1 MTLKKVI
8 HILIASLFLLPACSK
23 DVLNKQPLDIV
34 SDAVLWNDPKLVDAY
49 LIQIYAETTTWDL
62 EFNPLRGDDYKSGFF
77 DITTVS
83 DECKDGGWW
92 WGSNAYH
99 KYGNLKIDGGLL
111 EYWGY
116 ATVRKANE
124 FITRVPGTSISDDLK
139 KKRVAE
145 ARFLRAYAYF
155 SMVKR
160 YGGVPLITKA
170 QSVTDPSESLKPKR
184 EKEATVYDFIIAE
197 AAAAAADLPESATGS
212 EQGRATKYAA
222 LALKC
227 RAALYA
233 GSIAQFGAVKLDGVV
248 GIDASG
254 SVAYYQQAYDAAAA
268 IMTSGKFM
276 LYNKVPSDK
285 VANYRNLFTDKWNA
299 EVILARDH
307 NNIPMESG
315 GTGIAY
321 DFLATPKPNGWGA
334 GQILVPYLEMI
345 EEYEHTDGSSGKL
358 DDNTISQRLWT
369 TDELWANKD
378 PRFFATIATENTQW
392 RGRTLTFYNGIIKP
406 DGSVEQSNSYNGI
419 LPQGNQFQ
427 NNCGFSVL
435 KYLDPNNDIS
445 TYSNSTTSIQVF
457 RYAEILLNYAEA
469 AFELGKNNDALN
481 AVNQIR
487 ERAGIVPLTVI
498 DRNKIRHERR
508 VELAFEGHR
517 YWDVRR
523 WRTATQDLTGS
534 KRGLRYVLDYNTR
547 KYILLIEKNIDGIP
561 LQFFERNYYL
571 PITIPRTATNPN
583 LLENPGYQ

>member
-1 MTLKKVI
+1 MDKT
-8 HILIASLFLLPACSK
+8 
-23 DVLNKQPLDIV
+23 PLDIV
-34 SDAVLWNDPKLVDAY
+34 SDAVLWNDPTLADAF
-49 LIQIYAETTTWDL
+49 LTQIYAEMTTWDL
-62 EFNPLRGDDYKSGFF
+62 EFNPLSGDDYKSGFF
-77 DITTVS
+77 DISTVT

-92 WGSNAYH
+92 WGSRAFR

-111 EYWGY
+111 DYWAY
-116 ATVRKANE
+116 NTVRKTNE
-124 FITRVPGTSISDDLK
+124 FIERIPNTTLSDELK
-139 KKRVAE
+139 KKRTAE
-145 ARFLRAYAYF
+145 ARFLRAFCYF
-155 SMVKR
+155 GMVKR

-170 QSVTDPSESLKPKR
+170 QSINDPAETLTPAR
-184 EKEATVYDFIIAE
+184 DKEQVIYDFIIAE
-197 AAAAAADLPESATGS
+197 MNAIAADLPEKS
-212 EQGRATKYAA
+212 EGGNLGRASKYAA
-222 LALKC
+222 VALKC

-233 GSIAQFGAVKLDGVV
+233 ASIAQFGTSQLDGILGV
-248 GIDASG
+248 DASKKDQYYTE
-254 SVAYYQQAYDAAAA
+254 AYNAAKE
-268 IMTSGKFM
+268 IMDSKLFS
-276 LYNKVPSDK
+276 LYNKLPADK
-285 VANYRNLFTDKWNA
+285 INNYRNLFTDKWNS

-307 NNIPMESG
+307 NNVPVENG

-334 GQILVPYLEMI
+334 GQILVPYLEMM

-369 TDELWANKD
+369 TEELWANKD

-406 DGSVEQSNSYNGI
+406 DGSVELSNSYNGI

-469 AFELGKNNDALN
+469 TFELGKTTEALE
-481 AVNQIR
+481 AVNAIR
-487 ERAGIVPLTVI
+487 ERAGIAALSAI
-498 DRNKIRHERR
+498 DRDKIRHERK

-517 YWDVRR
+517 YWDARR
-523 WRTATQDLTGS
+523 WRTAVNDFSGT

-547 KYILLIEKNIDGIP
+547 KYILLIENNIDGIP
-561 LQFFERNYYL
+561 LAFYARNYYL
-571 PITIPRTATNPN
+571 PLTIPRTASNPR
-583 LLENPGYQ
+583 LKENPGYE

>member
-1 MTLKKVI
+1 MKKAI
-8 HILIASLFLLPACSK
+8 HIFIISVLMLTSCKK
-23 DVLNKQPLDIV
+23 DVLDKVPLDIV
-34 SDAVLWNDPKLVDAY
+34 SDAVLWGDPILVDAY
-49 LIQIYAETTTWDL
+49 LTQIYAEMTIWDL

-92 WGSNAYH
+92 WGSSAFR

-111 EYWGY
+111 DYWGY

-124 FITRVPGTSISDDLK
+124 FITRLPATSLDENLK
-139 KKRVAE
+139 KKRTAE
-145 ARFLRAYAYF
+145 ARFLRAYSYF
-155 SMVKR
+155 AMVKR
-160 YGGVPLITKA
+160 YGGIPLITKA
-170 QSVTDPSESLKPKR
+170 QSITDPPESLTPKR
-184 EKEATVYDFIIAE
+184 DKEATIYDFVLSEMDAIADE
-197 AAAAAADLPESATGS
+197 LPETATGS
-212 EQGRATKYAA
+212 ELGRVTKYAA

-233 GSIAQFGAVKLDGVV
+233 GSIAQFGKIQLEGVL
-248 GIDASG
+248 GIEAAKAPS
-254 SVAYYQQAYDAAAA
+254 YYQQAYDAAQL
-268 IMTSGKFM
+268 IINSKKFE
-276 LYNKVPSDK
+276 LYNKIPADK
-285 VANYRNLFTDKWNA
+285 VANYSSIFTDKWNK

-307 NNIPMESG
+307 NNIPLENG

-345 EEYEHTDGSSGKL
+345 EEYEHIDGSSGKL
-358 DDNTISQRLWT
+358 DDNTISQKLWT
-369 TDELWANKD
+369 TAELWANKD

-406 DGSVEQSNSYNGI
+406 DGSVELSNSYNGI

-435 KYLDPNNDIS
+435 KYLDPENDIS

-469 AFELGKNNDALN
+469 AFELGKTGDALDAIN
-481 AVNQIR
+481 LIR
-487 ERAGIVPLTVI
+487 DRAGIVALTAITRDKV
-498 DRNKIRHERR
+498 RHERK

-523 WRTATQDLTGS
+523 WRTAVDDLSGTM
-534 KRGLRYVLDYNTR
+534 RGLRYVLDYNTR
-547 KYILLIEKNIDGIP
+547 KYILLIEKNIDGVP
-561 LQFFERNYYL
+561 LVFFERNYYL
-571 PITIPRTATNPN
+571 PLTIPRTATNPN
-583 LLENPGYQ
+583 MTENPGYN

>member
-1 MTLKKVI
+1 VKKAI
-8 HILIASLFLLPACSK
+8 HIFIISVLMLTSCKK
-23 DVLNKQPLDIV
+23 DVLDKVPLDIV
-34 SDAVLWNDPKLVDAY
+34 SDAVLWGDPILVDAY
-49 LIQIYAETTTWDL
+49 LTQIYAEMTTWDL

-92 WGSNAYH
+92 WGSNAFR

-111 EYWGY
+111 DYWGY

-124 FITRVPGTSISDDLK
+124 FITRVPTTALSEDLK
-139 KKRVAE
+139 KKRTAE
-145 ARFLRAYAYF
+145 ARFLRAYTYF
-155 SMVKR
+155 AMVKR
-160 YGGVPLITKA
+160 YGGIPLITKA
-170 QSVTDPSESLKPKR
+170 QSITDPPESLTPKR
-184 EKEATVYDFIIAE
+184 DKEAVIYDFVLSEMDAV
-197 AAAAAADLPESATGS
+197 ADELPETATGS
-212 EQGRATKYAA
+212 ELGRVTKYAA

-233 GSIAQFGAVKLDGVV
+233 GSIAQFGKIQLEGVL
-248 GIDASG
+248 GIEA
-254 SVAYYQQAYDAAAA
+254 AKAQTYYQQAYEAAQL
-268 IMTSGKFM
+268 IINSKKFE
-276 LYNKVPSDK
+276 LYNKIPGDK
-285 VANYRNLFTDKWNA
+285 VANYRSIFTDKWNK

-307 NNIPMESG
+307 NNIPLENG

-345 EEYEHTDGSSGKL
+345 EEYEHIDGSSGKL
-358 DDNTISQRLWT
+358 DDNTISQKLWT
-369 TDELWANKD
+369 TEELWANKD

-392 RGRTLTFYNGIIKP
+392 RGRTLTFYNGILKP
-406 DGSVEQSNSYNGI
+406 DGSVELSNSYNGI

-435 KYLDPNNDIS
+435 KYLDPENDIS

-469 AFELGKNNDALN
+469 AFELGKNGDALDAIN
-481 AVNQIR
+481 LIR
-487 ERAGIVPLTVI
+487 DRAGIVALTAVT
-498 DRNKIRHERR
+498 REKIRHERK

-523 WRTATQDLTGS
+523 WRTAVANLSGTM
-534 KRGLRYVLDYNTR
+534 RGLRYVLDYNTR
-547 KYILLIEKNIDGIP
+547 KYILLIEKNIDGVP
-561 LQFFERNYYL
+561 LVFFERNYYL
-571 PITIPRTATNPN
+571 PLTIPRTATNPN
-583 LLENPGYQ
+583 LTENPGYN